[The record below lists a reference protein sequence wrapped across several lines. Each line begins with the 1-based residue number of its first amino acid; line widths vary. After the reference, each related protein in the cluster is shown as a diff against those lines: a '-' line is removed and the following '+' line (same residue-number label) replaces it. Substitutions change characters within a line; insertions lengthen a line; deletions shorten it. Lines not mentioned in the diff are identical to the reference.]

1 MLKRHH
7 RMAGA
12 VTLFGTAA
20 AGILAGAILA
30 LSLLTDNSVRAIVDL
45 DRNTGRTTYAL
56 ETAVEATTSGTH
68 LVATVPT
75 VGQTGAGRLTARAK
89 LGLNVRAGQTATV
102 RYEFD
107 NMVLHTSSSPTL
119 TVQASTSP
127 VAAEYTAPSHS
138 LGGSAG
144 DAFVEFT
151 LDGDD
156 GVPNIGFSRER
167 SLRLRLE
174 SVAVEP
180 GATGTITMMVSKTVN
195 GNERTYNAKADAVGS
210 ANVLRESAS
219 PVSPAAVLTTGFR
232 LFAMSDFVRPDR
244 LAASVGSL
252 SFGLADT
259 PYYPFQTSGTSTP
272 IAALSEVILP
282 SSSTVIFAGDFSF
295 VDDVY
300 LSEAADCSSTG
311 AQRASVSSSPSTIAT
326 TRASTVGD
334 ADGKY
339 LCIEVDGVTSIRG
352 TQPYRATV
360 AYTGSVT
367 GLLSAFAPGTV
378 ELTLGRILSGSAS
391 VSIPYMSTH
400 PSANHRLFMF
410 NRLNR
415 DVDYRIV
422 FEPPSGVTARP
433 MGPYRG
439 TLPPGGTSLRIRDLV
454 ELNRGSS
461 QTGLTLHVDAPPE
474 SLDVL
479 TIRFNLDDNSTDTVR
494 YEPEAR

>member
-1 MLKRHH
+1 MLKRHY
-7 RMAGA
+7 RMTGA
-12 VTLFGTAA
+12 VTLFGTVAV
-20 AGILAGAILA
+20 GILAGAILA
-30 LSLLTDNSVRAIVDL
+30 LSLLKGDSVRAIVDL
-45 DRNTGRTTYAL
+45 DRDTGRTTYAL
-56 ETAVEATTSGTH
+56 ETAVEATAGGTH
-68 LVATVPT
+68 LVATVPA

-107 NMVLHTSSSPTL
+107 NMVLHGGTAPTL
-119 TVQASTSP
+119 MVEASTSP
-127 VAAEYTAPSHS
+127 AYTVANADS
-138 LGGSAG
+138 GGSTG

-156 GVPNIGFSRER
+156 GVSNIGFSRER
-167 SLRLRLE
+167 SLRLRIE

-180 GATGTITMMVSKTVN
+180 GATGTITMTVSKTVN
-195 GNERTYNAKADAVGS
+195 GNERTYDAKADAVGS

-232 LFAMSDFVRPDR
+232 LFATSSFVRSDR
-244 LAASVGSL
+244 LAASVGRL
-252 SFGLADT
+252 RFDLVDT
-259 PYYPFQTSGTSTP
+259 NYFHFQASSTSTP

-282 SSSTVIFAGDFSF
+282 SSQVSFAGDFSF
-295 VDDVY
+295 ASDVY
-300 LSEAADCSSTG
+300 LSTMADCSSTG
-311 AQRASVSSSPSTIAT
+311 AERSSVSGTGNDVRT
-326 TRASTVGD
+326 STVAD
-334 ADGKY
+334 ANGKH
-339 LCIEVDGVTSIRG
+339 LCIEVNGATPIRG
-352 TQPYRATV
+352 TSSYRATV
-360 AYTGSVT
+360 AYGSSVT
-367 GLLSAFAPGTV
+367 DILAAFAPDNA

-400 PSANHRLFMF
+400 LSTNHRLFMF
-410 NRLNR
+410 NRLNQ

-433 MGPYRG
+433 MGSYRG

-454 ELNRGSS
+454 ELSRGSR
-461 QTGLTLHVDAPPE
+461 TALTLHVDAPPE

-479 TIRFNLDDNSTDTVR
+479 TIRFNLGDNSTDTVR

>member
-1 MLKRHH
+1 MLKRHY
-7 RMAGA
+7 RMTGA
-12 VTLFGTAA
+12 VTLFGTVAV
-20 AGILAGAILA
+20 GILAGAILA
-30 LSLLTDNSVRAIVDL
+30 LSLLKGNSVRAIVDL

-56 ETAVEATTSGTH
+56 ETAVQATTSGTH
-68 LVATVPT
+68 LVATVPA

-89 LGLNVRAGQTATV
+89 LGLNVAAGQTATV

-107 NMVLHTSSSPTL
+107 NMVLHGATSPTL
-119 TVQASTSP
+119 TVEASTSP
-127 VAAEYTAPSHS
+127 AAAAYTGATIT
-138 LGGSAG
+138 GGDGMAG
-144 DAFVEFT
+144 DTSVTFT
-151 LDGDD
+151 LDGSQ
-156 GVPNIGFSRER
+156 GGTNGFSRER
-167 SLRLRLE
+167 SLRLRIE

-180 GATGTITMMVSKTVN
+180 RATGTITMTVSKTVN
-195 GNERTYNAKADAVGS
+195 GNERTYDAKADAVGS

-232 LFAMSDFVRPDR
+232 LFAMSDFVRRDR

-252 SFGLADT
+252 SFGLTDT
-259 PYYPFQTSGTSTP
+259 SYYPFQASGTSTP
-272 IAALSEVILP
+272 IAALSEVIQP
-282 SSSTVIFAGDFSF
+282 SSSVSFAGDFSF
-295 VDDVY
+295 ADDVY
-300 LSEAADCSSTG
+300 LSTDADCSSTG
-311 AQRASVSSSPSTIAT
+311 DDRTAVSGTGDSTRT
-326 TRASTVGD
+326 STV
-334 ADGKY
+334 ANVNGKH
-339 LCIEVDGVTSIRG
+339 LCIEVDGVTPIRG

-367 GLLSAFAPGTV
+367 GLLSAFAPGNA

-400 PSANHRLFMF
+400 QSTNHRLFMF

-454 ELNRGSS
+454 ELSRGSR
-461 QTGLTLHVDAPPE
+461 TALTLHVDAPPE

-479 TIRFNLDDNSTDTVR
+479 TIRFNLGDNSTDTVR